1 MALGH
6 IFETVAD
13 EYEIPD
19 AIQDGWLVPLQQR
32 QVFVDSLDFSRVR
45 TTAGDL
51 NGADLA
57 AIMEEE
63 QNLHKVADP
72 LYQLSA
78 GRQTLVFAA
87 SVAHAERLAEILN
100 RHKKDCAQF
109 VCGTTPDDIRAKML
123 ADYQGRK
130 FQFLTNCAVATEG
143 WDCPPVEVVVPKP
156 TKSRALFAQMVG
168 RSTRPL
174 PEANVDGHNTPLARR
189 QAIANSR
196 KGFAEIIDFCGMTGR
211 HQLISAV
218 DILGG
223 KYPDEVQARARN
235 IMAEHDSE
243 LCSPEEVLSRAQQQL
258 ADEEHTRAEAAKRN
272 LVIGKA
278 SFTSSV
284 NKPFQVLG
292 IQVQGRGWDKPA
304 SQAQTE
310 FLKKHFY
317 KDRACDEELTENK
330 AQAMIVEMK
339 RRWTHNLASV
349 RQAAILQRNGFSPDM
364 SQERAKKILD
374 IIAGNKWRWPVGT
387 PVPE

>member
-1 MALGH
+1 
-6 IFETVAD
+6 V
-13 EYEIPD
+13 
-19 AIQDGWLVPLQQR
+19 
-32 QVFVDSLDFSRVR
+32 
-45 TTAGDL
+45 
-51 NGADLA
+51 
-57 AIMEEE
+57 
-63 QNLHKVADP
+63 
-72 LYQLSA
+72 
-78 GRQTLVFAA
+78 
-87 SVAHAERLAEILN
+87 
-100 RHKKDCAQF
+100 
-109 VCGTTPDDIRAKML
+109 
-123 ADYQGRK
+123 
-130 FQFLTNCAVATEG
+130 
-143 WDCPPVEVVVPKP
+143 
-156 TKSRALFAQMVG
+156 VG
-168 RSTRPL
+168 RGTRPL
-174 PEANVDGHNTPLARR
+174 PEANVDGYDTPLARR
-189 QAIANSR
+189 QAIANS
-196 KGFAEIIDFCGMTGR
+196 KKPGLEIIDFCGMTGR

-223 KYPDEVQARARN
+223 KYPEEVQARARE
-235 IMAEHDSE
+235 IMTEHESE

-317 KDRACDEELTENK
+317 KDRACDEELTENQ